1 MISRRAF
8 ARVLPAAVTVV
19 LACALA
25 GCSGGSGQGG
35 SGQGGSGGTGLD
47 AALANVA
54 STPVTRAQV
63 AYDDTAALV
72 KLSGVTTN
80 PGTGKGFAV
89 VLGWGASS
97 LVELA
102 VPLPGDTGINVLKED
117 YAISAGNPP
126 QTVTLLHGGQSASL
140 VTSRLGKLGWKQDN
154 GVLVG
159 PPGLGGG
166 SAATAQYALQMH
178 EVRADGSDV
187 RLGQSGVSS
196 GQLGSPSGP
205 TLASDP
211 LISALAGCLGD
222 VVAAQV
228 QAAGQL
234 GGRNPAA
241 VAVGVRRPASD
252 TATPHA
258 VVCVAWSSQ
267 AGATQYT
274 ADARKALSS
283 GTSFATKQPYSDLL
297 SHASVTSIGGSQNIV
312 QWQADTPRRA
322 DQVFQMY
329 LNQDLPALQSCA
341 RLPKAAQSRA
351 IGCP

>member
-1 MISRRAF
+1 MISRKAF
-8 ARVLPAAVTVV
+8 SRVLPATATVV

-25 GCSGGSGQGG
+25 GCSGGSGQGR
-35 SGQGGSGGTGLD
+35 SGGTGLD

-54 STPVTRAQV
+54 NTPVTRAQV

-72 KLSGVTTN
+72 KLSGAS
-80 PGTGKGFAV
+80 PGTVQGFAV
-89 VLGWGASS
+89 LRGWGASS
-97 LVELA
+97 LMGLA
-102 VPLPGDTGINVLKED
+102 VQLSGDTGINALNQD

-126 QTVTLLHGGQSASL
+126 QTVTLLYGGQSASL
-140 VTSRLGKLGWKQDN
+140 VTSRLGKLGWKQGN

-159 PPGLGGG
+159 PSALGGG
-166 SAATAQYALQMH
+166 SAASAQYALQMH
-178 EVRADGSDV
+178 VVRADGSDV
-187 RLGQSGVSS
+187 RLGQSGASS
-196 GQLGSPSGP
+196 GQLGSPSGS

-228 QAAGQL
+228 QVGGQL
-234 GGRNPAA
+234 GGRKPAA
-241 VAVGVRRPASD
+241 VALGVRTPASNA
-252 TATPHA
+252 ATPHA

-267 AGATQYT
+267 SGATQYT

-283 GTSFATKQPYSDLL
+283 GTSSATNQPYADLL
-297 SHASVTSIGGSQNIV
+297 SHGSVTSIGGSQNVV

-322 DQVFQMY
+322 DQIFQMY
-329 LNQDLPALQSCA
+329 LSQDLPALPSCA
-341 RLPKAAQSRA
+341 RLPKAAQRRL